1 MTGSDEASSKDSFL
15 SKLTRRSYNEE
26 DNYARYLSATMCWR
40 IAAVLGCLSFLPI
53 YWILWYMSAL
63 YSHKGALAYGEP
75 KWEVEPLELVWPG
88 DWGQLASL
96 TGE

>member
-26 DNYARYLSATMCWR
+26 DNGTPFLSATMCWR

-63 YSHKGALAYGEP
+63 YSHKGALAFGEP
-75 KWEVEPLELVWPG
+75 EWEVEPWELVG
-88 DWGQLASL
+88 GSWGNLASL